1 MAITRRVGGA
11 LAAAAAVVAVVG
23 LSATPAMAA
32 STKLTAKVTGGGS
45 ITATASKT
53 VLTNGSGAA
62 KVSVT
67 CTSTKKAAASVASGS
82 VKTGTYK
89 GASPLKVGTTTKLSF
104 NNCIGPLG
112 AVKTTPESF
121 PYVISVDST
130 TSSKGITDGI
140 IGPVKVKVT
149 MSDCSFTVTGSAP
162 GYFDNANHTLVV
174 TSKLPV
180 KPLNKAQL
188 TVSGV
193 SGCLGVVKNGQHPTY
208 TSTYQI
214 NRKISIK
221 ST

>member
-32 STKLTAKVTGGGS
+32 TTLTAKVTSGGS
-45 ITATASKT
+45 ITATAKT
-53 VLTNGSGAA
+53 TTLADGP
-62 KVSVT
+62 VSVK
-67 CTSTKKAAASVASGS
+67 CSTKGKTAASVASGT

-89 GASPLKVGTTTKLSF
+89 GASPLKVGTTTKLAF
-104 NNCIGPLG
+104 NNCTGPLG
-112 AVKTTPESF
+112 TVKTTPESY
-121 PYVISVDST
+121 PYFISVDST

-140 IGPVKVKVT
+140 IGPVKVKVS
-149 MSDCSFTVTGSAP
+149 MLDCSFTVTGSAP

-180 KPLNKAQL
+180 KALNKAQL

-193 SGCLGVVKNGQHPTY
+193 PKGECAGLVKDGQHPSY
-208 TSTYQI
+208 TSTYTI
-214 NRKISIK
+214 NKKISIK

>member
-45 ITATASKT
+45 ITATAKT
-53 VLTNGSGAA
+53 TTLADGP
-62 KVSVT
+62 VSVT
-67 CTSTKKAAASVASGS
+67 CSTKGKTAASVASGT

-89 GASPLKVGTTTKLSF
+89 GASPLKVGTTTKLAF
-104 NNCIGPLG
+104 NNCTGPLG
-112 AVKTTPESF
+112 TVKTTPESY
-121 PYVISVDST
+121 PYFISVDST

-140 IGPVKVKVT
+140 IGPVKVKVS
-149 MSDCSFTVTGSAP
+149 MLDCSFTVTGSAP

-180 KPLNKAQL
+180 KALNKAQL

-193 SGCLGVVKNGQHPTY
+193 PKGECAGLVKDGQHPSY
-208 TSTYQI
+208 TSTYTI
-214 NRKISIK
+214 NKKISIK

>member
-32 STKLTAKVTGGGS
+32 TTLTAKVTGGGS

-53 VLTNGSGAA
+53 VLTNGSGAS
-62 KVSVT
+62 KVNVT
-67 CTSTKKAAASVASGS
+67 CSSSKKAAASVASGT

-112 AVKTTPESF
+112 PVKTTPESF
-121 PYVISVDST
+121 PYFISVDST

-149 MSDCSFTVTGSAP
+149 MTLCSFTVTGSAP

-180 KPLNKAQL
+180 KALSKAQL

-193 SGCLGVVKNGQHPTY
+193 SGCAGVVKNGQHPTY
-208 TSTYQI
+208 TSTYKI